1 MNRIEA
7 KVSGERRA
15 AGKKRWC
22 EVGGISCLSG
32 YWEIS
37 GFLVWL
43 LNNRLDRGANRTAA
57 NDLAKGAQRKGYLG
71 GVQVC
76 STRVLN
82 LAHPCNFVMVVKDF
96 PRIEVDFTD
105 EQQAHNEGPYPRL
118 VPIFAPAS
126 QIESLAL
133 P

>member
-15 AGKKRWC
+15 AGKKRRC
-22 EVGGISCLSG
+22 EVGGISYLSG

-57 NDLAKGAQRKGYLG
+57 NDLAKGAEWSGLLG
-71 GVQVC
+71 GVQVR
-76 STRVLN
+76 SAMVLN
-82 LAHPCNFVMVVKDF
+82 LAEPDDFVVVVKDL
-96 PRIEVDFTD
+96 RRVEVDFTG

-118 VPIFAPAS
+118 VPIFTPTS

-133 P
+133 S